1 MFLRYDQG
9 RKGNR
14 HACRRVSRDS
24 KGGGNTKKEKHF
36 YILAGA
42 LMMLILVSAVAMFYR
57 NVQADIAEPD
67 VSSDQARQIALSD
80 AGVDPFEVTF
90 TKTKLDSEDGI
101 PVYEIDF
108 YTNERDYEYEINAR
122 TGAVRER
129 EVTVLKEVVM
139 ENTEKPAAEE
149 PESSRSTGADALI
162 GVENAQKAA
171 LTEAGLTAGDVE
183 FYSTSLDTDD
193 GRTLYEVKFLC
204 GNQEYEFEIDAYS
217 GKVLKEQIRSW
228 VNEDQESTEVQD
240 GDPAA
245 EASSAER
252 VYSDDDDE
260 GDDDDR
266 YDDRDDDEDDRDD
279 DDRDDDEDDHDDDE
293 DDHDDD
299 DHDDD
304 DDDHDD
310 DDDDEDDD

>member
-1 MFLRYDQG
+1 MRIHFPFIFLRYDQG

-14 HACRRVSRDS
+14 HACRMISRDP

-57 NVQADIAEPD
+57 NVHADIAEPD
-67 VSSDQARQIALSD
+67 VSADQARQIALSD
-80 AGVDPFEVTF
+80 AGVDLGAVTF
-90 TKTKLDSEDGI
+90 TQTKLDSEDGI

-228 VNEDQESTEVQD
+228 VNEEQESTEVRN

-245 EASSAER
+245 VTSAAER
-252 VYSDDDDE
+252 IYSD
-260 GDDDDR
+260 DDDDR
-266 YDDRDDDEDDRDD
+266 YDDRDDDDDD
-279 DDRDDDEDDHDDDE
+279 DDRYDDRD
-293 DDHDDD
+293 
-299 DHDDD
+299 DDD

-310 DDDDEDDD
+310 DEDDD

>member
-14 HACRRVSRDS
+14 HACRRVSRDP

-57 NVQADIAEPD
+57 NVHADIAEPD
-67 VSSDQARQIALSD
+67 VSADQARQIALSD
-80 AGVDPFEVTF
+80 AGVDLGAVTF
-90 TKTKLDSEDGI
+90 TQTKLDSEDGI

-129 EVTVLKEVVM
+129 EVNVLKEVVM
-139 ENTEKPAAEE
+139 ENTEKPAPEE

-193 GRTLYEVKFLC
+193 GKTLYEVKFLS

-228 VNEDQESTEVQD
+228 VNEEQESTEVQD

-245 EASSAER
+245 VTSAAER
-252 VYSDDDDE
+252 VYSDDDEDDDRYDDR
-260 GDDDDR
+260 DDDDR
-266 YDDRDDDEDDRDD
+266 YDDRDDDEDDR
-279 DDRDDDEDDHDDDE
+279 
-293 DDHDDD
+293 DDD

>member
-1 MFLRYDQG
+1 MRIHFPFIFLRYDQG

-14 HACRRVSRDS
+14 HACRMISRDP

-57 NVQADIAEPD
+57 NVHADIAEPD
-67 VSSDQARQIALSD
+67 VSADQARQIALSD

-228 VNEDQESTEVQD
+228 VNEEQESTEVRN

-245 EASSAER
+245 VTSAAER
-252 VYSDDDDE
+252 IYSD
-260 GDDDDR
+260 DDDDR
-266 YDDRDDDEDDRDD
+266 YDDRDDDDDD
-279 DDRDDDEDDHDDDE
+279 DDRYDDRD
-293 DDHDDD
+293 
-299 DHDDD
+299 DDD

-310 DDDDEDDD
+310 DEDDD